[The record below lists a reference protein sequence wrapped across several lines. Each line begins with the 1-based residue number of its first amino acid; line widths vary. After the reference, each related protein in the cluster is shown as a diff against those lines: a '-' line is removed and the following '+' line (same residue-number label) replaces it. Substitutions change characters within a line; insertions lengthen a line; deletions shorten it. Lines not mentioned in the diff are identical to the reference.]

1 MKIKYT
7 IKDKISYKEL
17 QILFKEMDTIKGE
30 RFWARDIFHYSW
42 RTKKQELIA
51 LKKSTLITARL
62 NNKLVGM
69 IRLVD
74 DGVYDFYV
82 AEVMVIPS
90 LQGKG
95 IGKKLMNKTINYCKK
110 IGFIKIF
117 ISALPGKETYY
128 QQFGFKAAMS
138 QVMEIK
144 FKDTNH
150 D

>member
-1 MKIKYT
+1 MKIKYI
-7 IKDKISYKEL
+7 IKDKVSYKEL
-17 QILFKEMDTIKGE
+17 QILFKEMDNIKGE
-30 RFWARDIFHYSW
+30 RFWARDVFHYSW

-51 LKKSTLITARL
+51 LKKSTFITARL

-69 IRLVD
+69 VRLVD

-90 LQGKG
+90 LQGRG
-95 IGKKLMNKTINYCKK
+95 IGKELMNKTINYCKK
-110 IGFIKIF
+110 VGFIKIF

-128 QQFGFKAAMS
+128 QQFGFKPAMS

-144 FKDTNH
+144 FKDTKH

>member
-1 MKIKYT
+1 MKIKYI

-17 QILFKEMDTIKGE
+17 QILFKKMDSIKGE
-30 RFWARDIFHYSW
+30 RFWARDVFHYSW

-69 IRLVD
+69 VRLVD

-95 IGKKLMNKTINYCKK
+95 IGKELMNKTINYCKK
-110 IGFIKIF
+110 VGFIKIF

-128 QQFGFKAAMS
+128 QQFGFKPAMS

-144 FKDTNH
+144 FKDTKH

>member
-1 MKIKYT
+1 MKIKYI

-17 QILFKEMDTIKGE
+17 QVLFKEMDSIKGE
-30 RFWARDIFHYSW
+30 RFWARNIFHYSW

-51 LKKSTLITARL
+51 LKKSTFITARI
-62 NNKLVGM
+62 NHKLVGLV
-69 IRLVD
+69 RLVD

-95 IGKKLMNKTINYCKK
+95 IGKELMNKTINYCKK
-110 IGFIKIF
+110 VGFIKIF

-128 QQFGFKAAMS
+128 QQFGFKPAMS

-144 FKDTNH
+144 FKDIKH

>member
-1 MKIKYT
+1 MEIKYI

-17 QILFKEMDTIKGE
+17 QILFKEMDSIKGE
-30 RFWARDIFHYSW
+30 RFWARDVFHYSW

-51 LKKSTLITARL
+51 IKKSTFITARI
-62 NNKLVGM
+62 NHKLVGLV
-69 IRLVD
+69 RLVD

-95 IGKKLMNKTINYCKK
+95 IGKELMNKTINYCKK
-110 IGFIKIF
+110 VGFIKIF

-128 QQFGFKAAMS
+128 QQFGFKPAMS

-144 FKDTNH
+144 FKDIKH

>member
-7 IKDKISYKEL
+7 IKDKISYQEL
-17 QILFKEMDTIKGE
+17 QKLFKEMDSAKGE

-51 LKKSTLITARL
+51 IKKSTFITARIG
-62 NNKLVGM
+62 NNLVGM
-69 IRLVD
+69 VRLVD

-82 AEVMVIPS
+82 AEVMVIPL

-95 IGKKLMNKTINYCKK
+95 IGKELMNRTIEYCKK

-128 QQFGFKAAMS
+128 QQFGFKPAMS
-138 QVMEIK
+138 QVLEIK
-144 FKDTNH
+144 FKTKND
-150 D
+150 

>member
-1 MKIKYT
+1 MKIKYI
-7 IKDKISYKEL
+7 IKDNVSYKEL
-17 QILFKEMDTIKGE
+17 QVLFKEMDSIKGE
-30 RFWARDIFHYSW
+30 RFWARDVFHYSW

-51 LKKSTLITARL
+51 LKKSTFITARL

-69 IRLVD
+69 VRLID

-82 AEVMVIPS
+82 SEVMVIPS

-95 IGKKLMNKTINYCKK
+95 IGKKLMDKTINYCKK
-110 IGFIKIF
+110 VGFIKIF

-128 QQFGFKAAMS
+128 QQFGFKPAMS

-144 FKDTNH
+144 YKDVKH

>member
-1 MKIKYT
+1 MKITY
-7 IKDKISYKEL
+7 ILQDKVSYKEL
-17 QILFKEMDTIKGE
+17 QILFKEMDSVKGE
-30 RFWARDIFHYSW
+30 RFWARDVFHYSW
-42 RTKKQELIA
+42 RTKKQELVA

-69 IRLVD
+69 VRLVD

-82 AEVMVIPS
+82 SEVMVIPS

-95 IGKKLMNKTINYCKK
+95 IGKKLMDKTINYCKK
-110 IGFIKIF
+110 VGFIKIF

-128 QQFGFKAAMS
+128 QQFGFKPAMS

-144 FKDTNH
+144 YKDVKH